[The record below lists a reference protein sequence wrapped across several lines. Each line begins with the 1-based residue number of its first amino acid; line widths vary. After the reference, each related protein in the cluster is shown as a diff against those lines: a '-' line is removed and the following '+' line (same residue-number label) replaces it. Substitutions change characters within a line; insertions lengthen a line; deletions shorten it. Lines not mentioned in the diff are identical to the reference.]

1 MQVET
6 QNLQLQCLI
15 HYASVTVYCNLQES
29 TEGLQSVLFWQST
42 ECAVDVLEREA
53 PVTEV

>member
-1 MQVET
+1 VET

-15 HYASVTVYCNLQES
+15 HYASVTLHCSVQES
-29 TEGLQSVLFWQST
+29 MQGLRSVLFWQST
-42 ECAVDVLEREA
+42 ERAVDVLAREA

>member
-6 QNLQLQCLI
+6 QNLQLQYLI

-29 TEGLQSVLFWQST
+29 TEGLQSVLFWQSN

>member
-1 MQVET
+1 MQVDT

-15 HYASVTVYCNLQES
+15 HYASVTVYCNLQKS
-29 TEGLQSVLFWQST
+29 AQGLRSVLFWQST